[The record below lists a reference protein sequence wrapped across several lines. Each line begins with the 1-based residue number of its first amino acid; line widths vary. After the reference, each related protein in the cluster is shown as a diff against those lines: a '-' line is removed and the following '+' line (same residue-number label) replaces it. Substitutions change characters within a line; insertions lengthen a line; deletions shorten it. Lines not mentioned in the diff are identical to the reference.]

1 MWIGSVMLSCPQI
14 DINLHNR
21 HQIKRLFLENFFAG
35 RTSVDQLESWQTW
48 RWWGASRTS
57 PNIMAFNWY
66 GTFQSGVFNLIAVVI
81 QGNTPFF
88 LKCSLKAFWV
98 TSFPS
103 IFDESEGT
111 GLVQAAGSNHLRILA
126 FLDLQNPEILVGT
139 CPSCRLHWV
148 QFFLL
153 FICLT
158 FFPFF
163 PLKCWMYTNMS
174 GWALRIDND
183 TWWENASVQ
192 LCKLCLGF
200 WAGPEVSEIQTYKS
214 YHILNLH

>member
-81 QGNTPFF
+81 QHRVTHLLFSSVLWRLFELHPF
-88 LKCSLKAFWV
+88 
-98 TSFPS
+98 
-103 IFDESEGT
+103 
-111 GLVQAAGSNHLRILA
+111 RA
-126 FLDLQNPEILVGT
+126 FLMSQKEQVWYKLLVAIT
-139 CPSCRLHWV
+139 
-148 QFFLL
+148 
-153 FICLT
+153 
-158 FFPFF
+158 
-163 PLKCWMYTNMS
+163 
-174 GWALRIDND
+174 
-183 TWWENASVQ
+183 
-192 LCKLCLGF
+192 LGF
-200 WAGPEVSEIQTYKS
+200 WHFWTYKILRSWWEHAHLAACIECSSFCCLFVWRFSRFSHWSVECIQTCPAGHYE
-214 YHILNLH
+214 